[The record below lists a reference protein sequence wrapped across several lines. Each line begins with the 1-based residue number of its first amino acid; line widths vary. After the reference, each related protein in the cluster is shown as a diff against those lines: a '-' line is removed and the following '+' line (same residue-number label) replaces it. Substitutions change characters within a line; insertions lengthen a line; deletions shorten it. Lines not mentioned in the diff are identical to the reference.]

1 MFAAVFAISRRFGIL
16 YRRSGN
22 LRIIGVMHAIGNADV
37 VTSLSATMS
46 SRAAGAD
53 LREDR

>member
-1 MFAAVFAISRRFGIL
+1 MFAAVFAIGRRFGIL